1 MKTRIPI
8 NFVELDDLGI
18 HLVIKAKIRKKYIN
32 LIIDTGASKTVF
44 DETLLS
50 NYCKLI
56 DDDNVIESKG
66 INSEILKTQKATINN
81 ITFGRIK
88 FNDFETIL
96 IDLSNI
102 NEIYSEFS
110 DLTIFGLL
118 GGDFLIKHNAVI
130 NYFNKTIT
138 ISE

>member
-18 HLVIKAKIRKKYIN
+18 HLVIKAKIGKKYIN
-32 LIIDTGASKTVF
+32 IIIDTGASKTVF

>member
-18 HLVIKAKIRKKYIN
+18 HLVIKAKIGKKYIN

-130 NYFNKTIT
+130 NYYNKTIT

>member
-18 HLVIKAKIRKKYIN
+18 HLVIKAKIGKKYIN